1 MNPIIS
7 ALHEKLNALR
17 AEWEG
22 LSDRRRDALLA
33 GSRDALLDA
42 EVRKIQIP
50 YEAVEACNLAVHA
63 LLAELEAEA
72 RELEAER
79 DTLAEQLRAFEPEV
93 RALWERIRPVQE
105 RYLRIRNAGHNAT
118 LYTIAC
124 HESDML
130 PAAPDSRLQVIY
142 DFEIPRCKQAIE
154 WLEKLTARVAA
165 QEDRAV
171 GEAVQL
177 LYGVAP
183 SPTDRVLKFLQFR
196 HQSSLLALRSVAE
209 AGAVQQPAPAAV
221 AEPSS
226 EPSREPSRARVRIK
240 RREEVMEGEAPSAY
254 TAGAAAAVAAVERG
268 L

>member
-1 MNPIIS
+1 VNPIIS
-7 ALHEKLNALR
+7 ALHAKLHALR

-22 LSDRRRDALLA
+22 LSERRRAGLLA

-50 YEAVEACNLAVHA
+50 YEAVEACNLAVHT
-63 LLAELEAEA
+63 LLSELEAEA

-105 RYLRIRNAGHNAT
+105 RYLRMCNGGHRAT
-118 LYTIAC
+118 LYTIEC
-124 HESDML
+124 HESAVAL
-130 PAAPDSRLQVIY
+130 PNPDSRLQLIY
-142 DFEIPRCKQAIE
+142 QLEIPRCKRAIE
-154 WLEKLTARVAA
+154 WLEKLTARVVA
-165 QEDRAV
+165 QEEQAV

-183 SPTDRVLKFLQFR
+183 SYTDIDRVLQFR
-196 HQSSLLALRSVAE
+196 HLLQPATRSVAE
-209 AGAVQQPAPAAV
+209 AGAAQHPAPAAV

-226 EPSREPSRARVRIK
+226 EPRVRI
-240 RREEVMEGEAPSAY
+240 RRRGEVMEGEAPSAY
-254 TAGAAAAVAAVERG
+254 TAGAAAAAATAE
-268 L
+268 

>member
-1 MNPIIS
+1 MNPIIEQ
-7 ALHEKLNALR
+7 LHAKLNALR

-22 LSDRRRDALLA
+22 LPERRRAGLLA
-33 GSRDALLDA
+33 GNRDALLDA

-50 YEAVEACNLAVHA
+50 YEAVEACNLAVHT

-79 DTLAEQLRAFEPEV
+79 DQLAAELAGFEAEV

-105 RYLRIRNAGHNAT
+105 RYLRVRNGGHRAT

-124 HESDML
+124 HESAFLD
-130 PAAPDSRLQVIY
+130 PYPDSRLQLIY
-142 DFEIPRCKQAIE
+142 QLEIPRLKRAIE

-165 QEDRAV
+165 QEEQAV

-183 SPTDRVLKFLQFR
+183 SRTDIDRVLQFR
-196 HQSSLLALRSVAE
+196 HLLQPPATRSVAE
-209 AGAVQQPAPAAV
+209 AGAAQHPAPAAV

-226 EPSREPSRARVRIK
+226 EPRVRIK
-240 RREEVMEGEAPSAY
+240 RRGEVMGEGEAPPANA
-254 TAGAAAAVAAVERG
+254 AGAATAVAAAE
-268 L
+268 

>member
-1 MNPIIS
+1 MNPIIEQ
-7 ALHEKLNALR
+7 LHAKLNALR

-22 LSDRRRDALLA
+22 LPERRRAGLLA
-33 GSRDALLDA
+33 GNRDALLDA

-50 YEAVEACNLAVHA
+50 YEAVSACTQAAHA

-79 DTLAEQLRAFEPEV
+79 DQLAAELAGFEAEV

-105 RYLRIRNAGHNAT
+105 RYLRMRNAGHKAT

-130 PAAPDSRLQVIY
+130 PAQPESRLQVIY
-142 DFEIPRCKQAIE
+142 GMEIPRLRQAIE

-165 QEDRAV
+165 QEEQAV

-183 SPTDRVLKFLQFR
+183 SRTDIDPVLQFR
-196 HQSSLLALRSVAE
+196 HLLQPPATRSVAE
-209 AGAVQQPAPAAV
+209 AGAAQHPAPAAV

-226 EPSREPSRARVRIK
+226 EPRVRIK
-240 RREEVMEGEAPSAY
+240 RRGEVMEGEAPSAN
-254 TAGAAAAVAAVERG
+254 TAGAAAAAAAAE
-268 L
+268 

>member
-1 MNPIIS
+1 MATDMKPIIEQ
-7 ALHEKLNALR
+7 LHATLNALR

-22 LSDRRRDALLA
+22 LSERRRAGLLA
-33 GSRDALLDA
+33 GNRDALLDA

-50 YEAVEACNLAVHA
+50 YEAVEACNLAVHT

-105 RYLRIRNAGHNAT
+105 RYLRMRNGGHRAT
-118 LYTIAC
+118 LYTIEC
-124 HESDML
+124 HESAFSD
-130 PAAPDSRLQVIY
+130 PYPDSRLQLIHQL
-142 DFEIPRCKQAIE
+142 EIPRCKRAIE
-154 WLEKLTARVAA
+154 WLEQLTARVVA
-165 QEDRAV
+165 QEEQAV

-183 SPTDRVLKFLQFR
+183 SLTDIDRVLRFR
-196 HQSSLLALRSVAE
+196 HLLQPPATRSVAE
-209 AGAVQQPAPAAV
+209 AGAAQHPAPAAV

-226 EPSREPSRARVRIK
+226 EPRVRIK
-240 RREEVMEGEAPSAY
+240 RRGEVMEGEAPSAN
-254 TAGAAAAVAAVERG
+254 TAGAAAAAAAAE
-268 L
+268 

>member
-1 MNPIIS
+1 MNPII
-7 ALHEKLNALR
+7 AQLHEKLNALR

-50 YEAVEACNLAVHA
+50 YEAVSACTQAAHA

-130 PAAPDSRLQVIY
+130 PAQPESRLQVIY
-142 DFEIPRCKQAIE
+142 GMEIPRLKQAID
-154 WLEKLTARVAA
+154 WLEQLTARVAA
-165 QEDRAV
+165 QEEQAV

-183 SPTDRVLKFLQFR
+183 PPTEKILRFLQFR
-196 HQSSLLALRSVAE
+196 HLRQPPASPSVAE
-209 AGAVQQPAPAAV
+209 AGAAQQPAPAA
-221 AEPSS
+221 
-226 EPSREPSRARVRIK
+226 EPSREPRRESRVRIK
-240 RREEVMEGEAPSAY
+240 RREEVMGEGEAPSAY
-254 TAGAAAAVAAVERG
+254 TAGAAAAAAAAERG

>member
-1 MNPIIS
+1 MNPII
-7 ALHEKLNALR
+7 AQLHEKLNALR

-22 LSDRRRDALLA
+22 LSERRRDALLA

-50 YEAVEACNLAVHA
+50 YEAVKACNLAVHA

-72 RELEAER
+72 RALETER
-79 DTLAEQLRAFEPEV
+79 DQLAAELTGFEAEV

-105 RYLRIRNAGHNAT
+105 RYLRIRNAGHKAT
-118 LYTIAC
+118 LYTIDL

-130 PAAPDSRLQVIY
+130 PAQPESRLQVIY
-142 DFEIPRCKQAIE
+142 GMEIPRLKQAMD
-154 WLEKLTARVAA
+154 WLEQLTARVAA
-165 QEDRAV
+165 QEEQAV

-183 SPTDRVLKFLQFR
+183 PPTEKILQFLQFR
-196 HQSSLLALRSVAE
+196 HLRQPPARPSVAE
-209 AGAVQQPAPAAV
+209 AGAVAYPAPAA
-221 AEPSS
+221 
-226 EPSREPSRARVRIK
+226 EPSREPRREARVRIK
-240 RREEVMEGEAPSAY
+240 RREEVMGEGEAPSAY
-254 TAGAAAAVAAVERG
+254 TAGAAAAAAAAERG

>member
-1 MNPIIS
+1 MNPIIEQ
-7 ALHEKLNALR
+7 LHAKLNALR

-22 LSDRRRDALLA
+22 LPERRRAGLLA
-33 GSRDALLDA
+33 GNRDALLDA

-50 YEAVEACNLAVHA
+50 YEAVEACNLAVHT

-79 DTLAEQLRAFEPEV
+79 DQLAAELAGFEAEV

-105 RYLRIRNAGHNAT
+105 RYLRIRNGGHRAT
-118 LYTIAC
+118 LYTIEC
-124 HESDML
+124 HESAFLD
-130 PAAPDSRLQVIY
+130 PYPDSRLQLIY
-142 DFEIPRCKQAIE
+142 QLEIPRLKRAIE

-165 QEDRAV
+165 QDDQAV

-183 SPTDRVLKFLQFR
+183 AHTDIDRVLRFR
-196 HQSSLLALRSVAE
+196 HLLQPPATRSVAE
-209 AGAVQQPAPAAV
+209 AGAAQHPAPAAV

-226 EPSREPSRARVRIK
+226 EPSSEPRVRIK
-240 RREEVMEGEAPSAY
+240 RRGEVMAGEAPPANA
-254 TAGAAAAVAAVERG
+254 AGAATAVAAAERG

>member
-22 LSDRRRDALLA
+22 LTDRRRDALLA

-63 LLAELEAEA
+63 RLAELEAEA

-105 RYLRIRNAGHNAT
+105 RYLRMRNSGHRAT
-118 LYTIAC
+118 LYTIAW

-130 PAAPDSRLQVIY
+130 PAEPDSRLQLIY
-142 DFEIPRCKQAIE
+142 QMEIPRLKRAIE
-154 WLEKLTARVAA
+154 WLEQLTARVAA
-165 QEDRAV
+165 QEEQAV

-183 SPTDRVLKFLQFR
+183 APTDRVLKFLQFR
-196 HQSSLLALRSVAE
+196 HLASLSALRSVAA

-226 EPSREPSRARVRIK
+226 EPRREPRREPRVRIK
-240 RREEVMEGEAPSAY
+240 RREEVMGEGEAPSAY
-254 TAGAAAAVAAVERG
+254 TAGAAAAVAAAE
-268 L
+268 

>member
-1 MNPIIS
+1 MNPII
-7 ALHEKLNALR
+7 AQLHEKLNALR

-22 LSDRRRDALLA
+22 LSERRRDALLA

-72 RELEAER
+72 RALETER
-79 DTLAEQLRAFEPEV
+79 DQLAAELTGFEAEV

-105 RYLRIRNAGHNAT
+105 RYLRIRNAGHKAT
-118 LYTIAC
+118 LYTIAWG
-124 HESDML
+124 ESDML
-130 PAAPDSRLQVIY
+130 PAQPESRLQVIY
-142 DFEIPRCKQAIE
+142 GMEIPRLKQAID
-154 WLEKLTARVAA
+154 WLEQLTARVAA
-165 QEDRAV
+165 QEERAV

-183 SPTDRVLKFLQFR
+183 TPTEKILQFLQFR
-196 HQSSLLALRSVAE
+196 HLRQPPASPSVAE
-209 AGAVQQPAPAAV
+209 AGAVAYPAPAA
-221 AEPSS
+221 
-226 EPSREPSRARVRIK
+226 EPSREPRREARVRIK
-240 RREEVMEGEAPSAY
+240 RREEVMGEGEAPSAY
-254 TAGAAAAVAAVERG
+254 TAGAAAAAAAAERG

>member
-1 MNPIIS
+1 VNPIIS

-22 LSDRRRDALLA
+22 LSERRRAGLLA
-33 GSRDALLDA
+33 GNRDALLDA

-50 YEAVEACNLAVHA
+50 YEAVEACNLAVHT
-63 LLAELEAEA
+63 LLAEMEAEA

-105 RYLRIRNAGHNAT
+105 RYLRMCNGGHRAT
-118 LYTIAC
+118 LYTIEC
-124 HESDML
+124 HESAVAL
-130 PAAPDSRLQVIY
+130 PNPDSRLQLIY
-142 DFEIPRCKQAIE
+142 QLEIPRLKRAIE
-154 WLEKLTARVAA
+154 WLEKLTARVVA
-165 QEDRAV
+165 QEEQAV

-183 SPTDRVLKFLQFR
+183 SYTDIDRVLQFR
-196 HQSSLLALRSVAE
+196 HLLQPATRSVAE
-209 AGAVQQPAPAAV
+209 AGAAQHPAPAAV

-226 EPSREPSRARVRIK
+226 EQRVRIK
-240 RREEVMEGEAPSAY
+240 RRGEVMGEGEAPPANA
-254 TAGAAAAVAAVERG
+254 AGAATAVAAAE
-268 L
+268 

>member
-22 LSDRRRDALLA
+22 LPTRRRDALLS
-33 GSRDALLDA
+33 GNRDALLDA

-50 YEAVEACNLAVHA
+50 CEAVSACTQAVHA

-105 RYLRIRNAGHNAT
+105 RYLRIRNAGHKAT
-118 LYTIAC
+118 LYTITWGA
-124 HESDML
+124 HDI
-130 PAAPDSRLQVIY
+130 PAHPESRLQVIY
-142 DFEIPRCKQAIE
+142 DFEIPRLQRAIE
-154 WLEKLTARVAA
+154 WLEKLTARVVA
-165 QEDRAV
+165 QEEQAV

-196 HQSSLLALRSVAE
+196 HLASLPALHSVAA
-209 AGAVQQPAPAAV
+209 AGAAQHPAPAAV

-226 EPSREPSRARVRIK
+226 EPRREPSRARVRIK

-254 TAGAAAAVAAVERG
+254 TAGAASAVAAAE
-268 L
+268 

>member
-22 LSDRRRDALLA
+22 LSERRRAGLLA
-33 GSRDALLDA
+33 GNRDALLDA

-50 YEAVEACNLAVHA
+50 YEAVEACNLAVHT
-63 LLAELEAEA
+63 LLAEMEAEA

-105 RYLRIRNAGHNAT
+105 RYLRMCNGGHRAT
-118 LYTIAC
+118 LYTIEC
-124 HESDML
+124 HESAVAL
-130 PAAPDSRLQVIY
+130 PNPDSRLQLIY
-142 DFEIPRCKQAIE
+142 QLEIPRCKRAIE
-154 WLEKLTARVAA
+154 WLERLTARVVA
-165 QEDRAV
+165 EDDQAV

-183 SPTDRVLKFLQFR
+183 SYTDIDRVLQFR
-196 HQSSLLALRSVAE
+196 HLLQPATRSVAE
-209 AGAVQQPAPAAV
+209 AGAAQHPAPAAV
-221 AEPSS
+221 AEPS
-226 EPSREPSRARVRIK
+226 REPSRAEQRVRIK
-240 RREEVMEGEAPSAY
+240 RRGEVMGEGEAPPANA
-254 TAGAAAAVAAVERG
+254 AGAATAVAAAERG

>member
-22 LSDRRRDALLA
+22 LSERRRAGLLA
-33 GSRDALLDA
+33 GNRDALLDA

-50 YEAVEACNLAVHA
+50 YEAVEACNLAVHT
-63 LLAELEAEA
+63 LLAEMEAEA

-105 RYLRIRNAGHNAT
+105 RYLRMCNGGHRAT
-118 LYTIAC
+118 LYTIEC
-124 HESDML
+124 HESAVAL
-130 PAAPDSRLQVIY
+130 PNPDSRLQLIY
-142 DFEIPRCKQAIE
+142 QLEIPRLKRAIE
-154 WLEKLTARVAA
+154 WLEKLTARVVA
-165 QEDRAV
+165 QEEQAV

-183 SPTDRVLKFLQFR
+183 SYTDIDRVLQFR
-196 HQSSLLALRSVAE
+196 HLLQPPATRSVAE
-209 AGAVQQPAPAAV
+209 AGAAQHPAPAAV
-221 AEPSS
+221 AEPS
-226 EPSREPSRARVRIK
+226 REPSRAEQRVRIK
-240 RREEVMEGEAPSAY
+240 RRGEVMEGEAPPANA
-254 TAGAAAAVAAVERG
+254 AGAAAAAAAAE
-268 L
+268 

>member
-1 MNPIIS
+1 MNPIIEQ
-7 ALHEKLNALR
+7 LHAKLNALR

-22 LSDRRRDALLA
+22 LSERRRAGLLA

-50 YEAVEACNLAVHA
+50 YEAVSACTQAVHA

-105 RYLRIRNAGHNAT
+105 RYLRVRNGGHSAT
-118 LYTIAC
+118 LYTIEC
-124 HESDML
+124 HESAFL
-130 PAAPDSRLQVIY
+130 EPYPDSRLQLIY
-142 DFEIPRCKQAIE
+142 QLEIPRLKRAIE
-154 WLEKLTARVAA
+154 WLEKLTARVVA
-165 QEDRAV
+165 QEEQAV

-183 SPTDRVLKFLQFR
+183 ALTGIDRVLQFR
-196 HQSSLLALRSVAE
+196 HLHSPATRSVAE
-209 AGAVQQPAPAAV
+209 AGAAQHPAPAAV

-226 EPSREPSRARVRIK
+226 EPSRAEPRVRIK
-240 RREEVMEGEAPSAY
+240 RRGEVMEGEAPSAY
-254 TAGAAAAVAAVERG
+254 TAGAAAAAAAAERG

>member
-7 ALHEKLNALR
+7 ELHEKLSALR

-22 LSDRRRDALLA
+22 LHTRRRDALLA

-50 YEAVEACNLAVHA
+50 YEAVSACTQAVHA

-105 RYLRIRNAGHNAT
+105 RYLRIRNGGHRAT

-130 PAAPDSRLQVIY
+130 PAQPESRLQVIY
-142 DFEIPRCKQAIE
+142 GMEIPRLRQAIE

-165 QEDRAV
+165 QDDQAV

-183 SPTDRVLKFLQFR
+183 SRTDIDRVLRFR
-196 HQSSLLALRSVAE
+196 HLLQPPATRSVAE
-209 AGAVQQPAPAAV
+209 AGAAQHPAPAAV

-226 EPSREPSRARVRIK
+226 EPSREPRVRIK
-240 RREEVMEGEAPSAY
+240 RRGEVMGEGEAPPANA
-254 TAGAAAAVAAVERG
+254 AGAATAVAAAE
-268 L
+268 